1 MQSRIFTAAVAALSL
16 STVQCAS
23 VPKQIEERQIIITP
37 GYIVTPGIYINPN
50 TLGPVQSS
58 YQTLHLL
65 IEDVSKTINLVNQIT
80 NNTAG
85 SLQGTVSLATSVFD
99 QVTSNVGT
107 ILNKVTQLT
116 NLITPI
122 LPPPTTPAPP
132 QLPDIGG
139 AAENVVRTI
148 QNLTQAI
155 TAQLD
160 ALRAQAL
167 GLAATAVLPLIDGL
181 KDTLQTALNILGGAT
196 ALALS
201 LAASATASTQTIVD
215 RVLNAKVKLSAVLL
229 IGLQQEVSF

>member
-1 MQSRIFTAAVAALSL
+1 MQSRIFTAVVAALSL
-16 STVQCAS
+16 STAQCAS

-37 GYIVTPGIYINPN
+37 SYIVTPGIYINPN
-50 TLGPVQSS
+50 ILGPVQSA
-58 YQTLHLL
+58 YQTLRL
-65 IEDVSKTINLVNQIT
+65 IVDDVSKTITLVNQIT
-80 NNTAG
+80 KNNAG
-85 SLQGTVSLATSVFD
+85 SLQGVSLATSVFG

-122 LPPPTTPAPP
+122 LPSPTTPAPP

-139 AAENVVRTI
+139 AAEDVVRTI
-148 QNLTQAI
+148 QNLTRAI

-160 ALRAQAL
+160 ALRAQAI
-167 GLAATAVLPLIDGL
+167 GLAAAAVLPVIDGL
-181 KDTLQTALNILGGAT
+181 KQTLQTALNSLGGAT

-201 LAASATASTQTIVD
+201 LAASATASTQVIVD

-229 IGLQQEVSF
+229 IGIQQDIIF